1 MLAETIFAFL
11 DFVEMDFVS
20 SAKRLAGKNVS
31 KMTYFVELDA
41 GKTVD
46 CLTYAMFAF
55 ALWELAAELVT
66 TRKPFKR
73 DAIQYV
79 NKT

>member
-1 MLAETIFAFL
+1 VLAETIFAFL

-55 ALWELAAELVT
+55 AL
-66 TRKPFKR
+66 
-73 DAIQYV
+73 
-79 NKT
+79 